1 MMSRVVRF
9 LKIYW
14 LLSRNS
20 FLAYAQA
27 KLAFAIFLFGKVFR
41 FVFFFFFLQF
51 VVLGTKGLAG
61 YSVDQVIFFF
71 VTYTL
76 IDTIAQFLFREAYR
90 FRPQIISGSFD
101 LTLSKPFSPLFKSL
115 AGGADLIDLVT
126 IPPLIYVAI
135 LVGTRL
141 NPSFEQV
148 LVYIL
153 LVVSGLAIATAF
165 HIAVLSLAIITLE
178 VDHTVMIYRDLMSMG
193 RFPVDIYRQ
202 PLRGILTYLIPVGV
216 MVTLPGR
223 YLMGLTSLSG
233 LALSLSLATIF
244 IFLSLQLWN
253 FALRF
258 YTSASS

>member
-1 MMSRVVRF
+1 M
-9 LKIYW
+9 
-14 LLSRNS
+14 SRNS

-27 KLAFAIFLFGKVFR
+27 KLAFAIFLFGKIFR
-41 FVFFFFFLQF
+41 FVFFLLFLQF

-61 YSVDQVIFFF
+61 YSVDQVVFFF
-71 VTYTL
+71 VTFTL
-76 IDTIAQFLFREAYR
+76 IDTVTQFLFREVYR

-115 AGGADLIDLVT
+115 AGGADLIDLVV
-126 IPPLIYVAI
+126 IPPLLYIVI
-135 LVGTRL
+135 QSGMKLS
-141 NPSFEQV
+141 PSPQQV
-148 LVYIL
+148 LVYVL
-153 LVVSGLAIATAF
+153 LVASGLAIATAF

-193 RFPVDIYRQ
+193 RFPIDIYRQ
-202 PLRGILTYLIPVGV
+202 PLRGFLTYLLPVGV

-223 YLMGLTSLSG
+223 YLMGLTSISG
-233 LALSLSLATIF
+233 LALSLSLAFIF
-244 IFLSLQLWN
+244 IFLSLQLWR